1 MLTHIG
7 VWVKIKIN
15 TNKQNSGKDDRH
27 ISKNANVLFPS
38 GIDELGVQTITK
50 KINKRKLGSLAPY
63 PRPSAD
69 QCLRVNISLTSRRAI
84 RETSFH

>member
-50 KINKRKLGSLAPY
+50 IKI
-63 PRPSAD
+63 
-69 QCLRVNISLTSRRAI
+69 
-84 RETSFH
+84 